1 MPGGQMPTVEVF
13 HDEGTETRVPLDRLR
28 VIVADG
34 DPLARRVIRDTFQNG
49 AGFVVAAEAAD
60 GVEAV
65 ELALHYRPEVVLM
78 EANLP
83 RLDGIAATRKILE
96 RAPDVRVV
104 IFSALADRDLELAAL
119 RAGAS
124 GFLSKE
130 LSVDAVVN
138 AIRAVQRGEAAISR
152 ELTMRLVEHLRLTPE
167 AGSGMRPVR
176 SNLTTREWE
185 VLDLMASGATTSDI
199 ARALVLTDET
209 VYSHVRNILRKLGV
223 HTRAEAVEAAERLC
237 REVVIH

>member
-1 MPGGQMPTVEVF
+1 MPAVDIVR
-13 HDEGTETRVPLDRLR
+13 DGTPVMTPSMDRLR

-34 DPLARRVIRDTFQNG
+34 DPLARRVMRDVFQDG
-49 AGFVVAAEAAD
+49 AQFVVAAEAAD

-78 EANLP
+78 EAVLP

-104 IFSALADRDLELAAL
+104 IFSATHDREIELAAL

-130 LSVDAVVN
+130 LKVEAVVQ
-138 AIRAVQRGEAAISR
+138 AVRAVHRGEAAISR

-185 VLDLMASGATTSDI
+185 VLDLMAAGASTSDI

-209 VYSHVRNILRKLGV
+209 VYSHVKNILRKLHV
-223 HTRAEAVEAAERLC
+223 HTRAEAVDAAERLC
-237 REVVIH
+237 REVVMH

>member
-1 MPGGQMPTVEVF
+1 MPAAEVTR
-13 HDEGTETRVPLDRLR
+13 EGVLTGAPSLERLR

-34 DPLARRVIRDTFQNG
+34 DPLARRVMRDVFQNG
-49 AGFVVAAEAAD
+49 AGFVVTAEAAD

-78 EANLP
+78 EAVLP
-83 RLDGIAATRKILE
+83 RLDGISATRRILE
-96 RAPDVRVV
+96 RAEEVKVV
-104 IFSALADRDLELAAL
+104 IFSASRDPDLELAAL

-130 LSVDAVVN
+130 LSVEGVVSAV
-138 AIRAVQRGEAAISR
+138 RAVARGEAAISR

-209 VYSHVRNILRKLGV
+209 VYSHVKNILRKLGV

-237 REVVIH
+237 REVVMH

>member
-1 MPGGQMPTVEVF
+1 MASVDV
-13 HDEGTETRVPLDRLR
+13 TRDTAPEAIASLERLR

-49 AGFVVAAEAAD
+49 AGFVVTAEAAD

-65 ELALHYRPEVVLM
+65 ELALHYRPEGVLM

-83 RLDGIAATRKILE
+83 RLDGISATRKILE

-104 IFSALADRDLELAAL
+104 IFSALSDRDLELAAL

-176 SNLTTREWE
+176 SNLTT
-185 VLDLMASGATTSDI
+185 
-199 ARALVLTDET
+199 
-209 VYSHVRNILRKLGV
+209 
-223 HTRAEAVEAAERLC
+223 
-237 REVVIH
+237 

>member
-1 MPGGQMPTVEVF
+1 MPAVDIVRDGPPVVT
-13 HDEGTETRVPLDRLR
+13 PSLDRLR

-34 DPLARRVIRDTFQNG
+34 DPLARRVMRDVFQDG
-49 AGFVVAAEAAD
+49 AQFVVAAEAAD

-78 EANLP
+78 EAVLP

-104 IFSALADRDLELAAL
+104 IFSATHDRDVELAAL

-130 LSVDAVVN
+130 LKVEAVVQ
-138 AIRAVQRGEAAISR
+138 AVRAVHRGEAAISR

-185 VLDLMASGATTSDI
+185 VLDLMAAGASTSDI

-209 VYSHVRNILRKLGV
+209 VYSHVKNILRKLHV
-223 HTRAEAVEAAERLC
+223 HTRSEAVEAAERLC
-237 REVVIH
+237 REVVMH

>member
-1 MPGGQMPTVEVF
+1 MPAAEVTREGVPTGAPSLE
-13 HDEGTETRVPLDRLR
+13 RLR

-34 DPLARRVIRDTFQNG
+34 DPLARRVMRDVFQNG
-49 AGFVVAAEAAD
+49 AGFVVTAEAAD

-78 EANLP
+78 EAVLP
-83 RLDGIAATRKILE
+83 RLDGISATRRILE
-96 RAPDVRVV
+96 RAEEVKVV
-104 IFSALADRDLELAAL
+104 IFSASRDPDLELAAL

-130 LSVDAVVN
+130 LSVEGVVN
-138 AIRAVQRGEAAISR
+138 AVRAVARGEAAISR
-152 ELTMRLVEHLRLTPE
+152 ELTMRLVEHLRMTPE

-209 VYSHVRNILRKLGV
+209 VYSHVKNILRKLGV

-237 REVVIH
+237 REVVMH

>member
-1 MPGGQMPTVEVF
+1 MASVDVTREAAP
-13 HDEGTETRVPLDRLR
+13 ETIASLERLR

-83 RLDGIAATRKILE
+83 RLDGISATRKILE
-96 RAPDVRVV
+96 RAPDVHVV
-104 IFSALADRDLELAAL
+104 IFSASRDRDLELAAL

-138 AIRAVQRGEAAISR
+138 AIRAVVRGEAAISR

-185 VLDLMASGATTSDI
+185 VLDLMASGASTSDI
-199 ARALVLTDET
+199 ARQLVLTDET
-209 VYSHVRNILRKLGV
+209 VYSHVKNILRKLGV
-223 HTRAEAVEAAERLC
+223 HTRAEAIDAAERLC
-237 REVVIH
+237 REVVMH

>member
-1 MPGGQMPTVEVF
+1 MPTTEV
-13 HDEGTETRVPLDRLR
+13 TRDGPPAVMPPLERLR

-34 DPLARRVIRDTFQNG
+34 DPLARRVMRDVFQNG
-49 AGFVVAAEAAD
+49 AGFVVVAEAAD

-78 EANLP
+78 EAVLP
-83 RLDGIAATRKILE
+83 RLDGIEATRRILD
-96 RAPDVRVV
+96 RAPGVRVV
-104 IFSALADRDLELAAL
+104 IFSASRDRDVELAAL
-119 RAGAS
+119 RAGAT

-130 LSVDAVVN
+130 LSVEGVVN
-138 AIRAVQRGEAAISR
+138 AVRAVHRGEAAVSR
-152 ELTMRLVEHLRLTPE
+152 ELTMRLVEHLRMTPE

-209 VYSHVRNILRKLGV
+209 VYSHVKNILRKLGV

-237 REVVIH
+237 REVVMH